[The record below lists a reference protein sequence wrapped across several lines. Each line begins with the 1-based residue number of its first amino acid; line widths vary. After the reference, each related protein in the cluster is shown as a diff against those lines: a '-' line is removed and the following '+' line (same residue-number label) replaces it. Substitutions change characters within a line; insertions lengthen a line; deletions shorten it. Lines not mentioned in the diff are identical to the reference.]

1 MLQIESVSKHYSTKI
16 LLSGASAH
24 LRPNSRVGLVGPNGA
39 GKTTLFRM
47 ILGEE
52 SPDKGTIR
60 KRPRLRVGYLP
71 QELETITGKNVL
83 DATHRDLYPE
93 HEAERILMGL
103 GFSEID
109 FTREVE
115 KLSGGYRMR
124 VALAHLLLSNPD
136 VLMLDEPTNHLDKP
150 TQRWFEQFLLDS
162 NMTLLIISHDTAFLD
177 RVVTHIWDLR
187 HHKIEEYRGNYTS
200 FQKLRAERDAQR
212 EAAAGRQ
219 AKEVARVQ
227 TFVDRFRYQAN
238 KASQVQSR
246 IKQLE
251 KVKMIEV
258 KRDPKRV
265 KFRFP
270 TPAASGRQVLE
281 LKGVAKSYGEKV
293 IYRSLDFSVE
303 RGQRIALVGE
313 NGAGKSTLLKMLA
326 GALAFEKG
334 TRTVGHG
341 VTLHYFAQHQAETL
355 NPEHSILES
364 LEEVSKHAEM
374 NFLRGIAGAFL
385 FSGQDQKK
393 PIKALSGGERN
404 RVALARM
411 LVEPAN
417 TLLLDEPTN
426 HLDPS
431 SVDVLTDAMTE
442 FQGTLVFISHDPTFL
457 SRIATRVVEI
467 EDGRAR
473 DFMGDYE
480 YYLWKKAQELES
492 IKETQE
498 ELNGKAQAKGSGPT
512 KAMVGQVQAQ
522 PKESGGE
529 RRDLTKTHARL
540 EKQVSRAEAEIAELE
555 SKVKAR
561 EIELADP
568 ALYKQFDKWNALHQ
582 EQDGWKRELERLTA
596 RWEGLS
602 AELEDVKQKL
612 GALK

>member
-1 MLQIESVSKHYSTKI
+1 MLQIESVSKQYSTKI
-16 LLSGASAH
+16 LLENATAH
-24 LRPNSRVGLVGPNGA
+24 LRPGSRVGLVGPNGA

-47 ILGEE
+47 ILEEE

-60 KRPRLRVGYLP
+60 KRPRLRIGYLP
-71 QELETITGKNVL
+71 QELETITGKTVL

-103 GFSEID
+103 GFTEID
-109 FTREVE
+109 FGRPVD

-124 VALAHLLLSNPD
+124 VALAHLLLTNPD
-136 VLMLDEPTNHLDKP
+136 VLLLDEPTNHLDKP
-150 TQRWFEQFLLDS
+150 TQRWFEQFLLNS
-162 NMTLLIISHDTAFLD
+162 EMTLLIISHDTAFLD

-200 FQKLRAERDAQR
+200 FKKIRAERDAQR
-212 EAAAGRQ
+212 AAAAGRQ

-251 KVKMIEV
+251 KVKMIEI

-265 KFRFP
+265 KFKFP
-270 TPAASGRQVLE
+270 LPAASGRQVLE
-281 LKGVAKSYGEKV
+281 LQGVAKRYGEKV
-293 IYRSLDFSVE
+293 VYEKVDCSIE
-303 RGQRIALVGE
+303 RGQRVALVGE

-326 GALAFEKG
+326 GSLAFEKG

-355 NPEHSILES
+355 NPEHTVLDS
-364 LEEVSKHAEM
+364 LSEISSQAET

-385 FSGQDQKK
+385 FSGDDQKK

-426 HLDPS
+426 HLDPA
-431 SVDVLTDAMTE
+431 SVDMLTDALSE
-442 FQGTLVFISHDPTFL
+442 FPGTIVFISHDPTFL
-457 SRIATRVVEI
+457 TRISTRVIEI
-467 EDGRAR
+467 EEGKAR
-473 DFMGDYE
+473 SFSGDYE
-480 YYLWKKAQELES
+480 YYLWKKAQEVES
-492 IKETQE
+492 IKETSDDLKGTDRE
-498 ELNGKAQAKGSGPT
+498 KIAAPTRAMASQAPAKSSAGD
-512 KAMVGQVQAQ
+512 
-522 PKESGGE
+522 
-529 RRDLTKTHARL
+529 RRDLNKTQARL
-540 EKQVSRAEAEIAELE
+540 EKQVARAETEIAEYE
-555 SKVKAR
+555 TKIKAR
-561 EIELADP
+561 DLELADP
-568 ALYKQFDKWNALHQ
+568 ALYKDESTKWSALHL
-582 EQDGWKRELERLTA
+582 EHDEWKKDLVRLTA
-596 RWEGLS
+596 RWETLS

-612 GALK
+612 TAFA